1 METAWGHTWG
11 SCTSLKRRSTHGDSV
26 PIELFHMYDDSRC
39 MYVVIVQDCRKQD
52 RNGQQR
58 KKKTRQTKEQKRSSL
73 KFVQKKTRVE
83 GTKET
88 RSFFPRTKMAS
99 ASINQQRVFFFL
111 SLSLFLIMI
120 LFLRLVV
127 KDLKTFLYKYQK
139 DLFS

>member
-1 METAWGHTWG
+1 MAADGNRVGAHMGQLHIPKE
-11 SCTSLKRRSTHGDSV
+11 RRSTHGDSV

-83 GTKET
+83 GTKD
-88 RSFFPRTKMAS
+88 SFVFPTNKDGVSVYKS
-99 ASINQQRVFFFL
+99 ASRLFFL
-111 SLSLFLIMI
+111 VIPYYDFI
-120 LFLRLVV
+120 
-127 KDLKTFLYKYQK
+127 FLY
-139 DLFS
+139 